1 MKISV
6 SSTFSPLSQNC
17 LNGDQKRANSTDQS
31 HEPRY
36 LGHQAAYLR
45 QCTYSHTPTAYR
57 NHAGTPPYST
67 TDVRGNPASP
77 NSRDEKSGRGLGMN
91 KSSNVRARRGS
102 V

>member
-57 NHAGTPPYST
+57 NQASTPHIVLQMYVETPLPEYPRRKKRS
-67 TDVRGNPASP
+67 GP
-77 NSRDEKSGRGLGMN
+77 RDEQKQ
-91 KSSNVRARRGS
+91 
-102 V
+102 